1 MMISR
6 VRRAFVLD
14 TDTEGEKNCDEFR
27 LSPKRFKTLQRS
39 EWDKVTS
46 ADDDDGVAEV
56 DVEEISSFTIKIN

>member
-27 LSPKRFKTLQRS
+27 LSPKRFKILHRR